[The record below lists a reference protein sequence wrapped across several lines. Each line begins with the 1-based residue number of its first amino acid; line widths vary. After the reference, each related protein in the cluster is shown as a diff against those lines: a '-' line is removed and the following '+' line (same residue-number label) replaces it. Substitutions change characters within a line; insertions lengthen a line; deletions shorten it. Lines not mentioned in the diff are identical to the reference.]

1 MITTIS
7 SPMSEIPI
15 YGIVLGIGKNEAKKT
30 AAPIKPRAV
39 RSNRCLRVSVV
50 VSIKMAAMRTMTMEP
65 INSTSFMRWLLALQ
79 ASGSGP

>member
-1 MITTIS
+1 
-7 SPMSEIPI
+7 
-15 YGIVLGIGKNEAKKT
+15 
-30 AAPIKPRAV
+30 
-39 RSNRCLRVSVV
+39 LRVSVV